1 MPIKTLEYY
10 APGWVSLF
18 GVERTLMSILKPCE
32 ECGVPRVITN
42 EYIWMDNGDIVQKRD
57 QRDRIILTEC
67 ENLDPLFLGI
77 ENIVGSPIEHII
89 MDCIRRTY
97 RSYCKLFLPSDVSE
111 MVRKGHLDARS
122 LDDGFVELAIPMG
135 VGRFEFVD
143 MRLKWDEN
151 DFYTVSISEPNSAA
165 HVRRLPLRSDGGDPR
180 LRPMGGVYGGETR
193 RLQPDHV
200 PLTAS
205 RGIEGK
211 DAVGAYTPMAR
222 ATSSWRGARPAVAP
236 RPSARTSWY
245 LDRGVVVNA
254 KTKRRMAVMGPNQI
268 DPIFRELELELGE
281 DIPRIVVEAQ
291 RRFTMN
297 GFYTMGDYAN
307 VEEFRAGLALRGLGN
322 LKELEI
328 KKTGVRMRMD
338 NTVLQLMIVGMMQGI
353 FDAALGPIRPS
364 TGSPR
369 RTAAWSSRS
378 NR

>member
-1 MPIKTLEYY
+1 
-10 APGWVSLF
+10 
-18 GVERTLMSILKPCE
+18 MSILKPCE

-77 ENIVGSPIEHII
+77 ENIVGSPIEHIV

-97 RSYCKLFLPSDVSE
+97 RSYCKLFLPSDVDE

-151 DFYTVSISEPNSAA
+151 DFYTVSISEPNSLLMCAA
-165 HVRRLPLRSDGGDPR
+165 CHCGAMEAILGYDQWVEYMEA
-180 LRPMGGVYGGETR
+180 RPGVYNLTTFPSPHPEGLKGRMRWERYSHGKGDLELQRCKTCGGPKALSEN
-193 RLQPDHV
+193 H
-200 PLTAS
+200 
-205 RGIEGK
+205 
-211 DAVGAYTPMAR
+211 
-222 ATSSWRGARPAVAP
+222 
-236 RPSARTSWY
+236 WY

-328 KKTGVRMRMD
+328 KRTGVRMRMD
-338 NTVLQLMIVGMMQGI
+338 NAVLQLMIVGMMQGI
-353 FDAALGPIRPS
+353 FDAALKTDS
-364 TGSPR
+364 TVDWESSPDGR
-369 RTAAWSSRS
+369 LELEIKPAMLKVPLS
-378 NR
+378 